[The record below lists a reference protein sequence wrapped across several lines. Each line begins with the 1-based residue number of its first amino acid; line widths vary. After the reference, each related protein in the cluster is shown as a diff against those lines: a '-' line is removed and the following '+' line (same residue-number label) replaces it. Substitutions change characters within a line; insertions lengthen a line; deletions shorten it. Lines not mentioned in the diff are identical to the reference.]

1 MKLFGNDILR
11 IKDQN
16 ICWIACYMQVCSVF
30 CWHTSFENVP
40 QHIMVSSIQSHRI
53 LENIRCA
60 EIGQTW
66 TETGLSWIPY
76 KFWISSLFWNSGQ
89 VWALSIR
96 RSTINNRIVM
106 FMYESAIQLRV
117 LDLFNWVAIFET
129 RLFLKI
135 RNEGLHSQFNYDHGN
150 PKQ

>member
-1 MKLFGNDILR
+1 MFDCVLYAGMFGVLFTYIIRKCSTTYYGIFYTVSSYFRKFQMCKNGLIYRLRKLR
-11 IKDQN
+11 I
-16 ICWIACYMQVCSVF
+16 SV
-30 CWHTSFENVP
+30 
-40 QHIMVSSIQSHRI
+40 
-53 LENIRCA
+53 RC
-60 EIGQTW
+60 
-66 TETGLSWIPY
+66 
-76 KFWISSLFWNSGQ
+76 WNSGQ

-135 RNEGLHSQFNYDHGN
+135 RNGGLHSQFNYDHEN
-150 PKQ
+150 PKLYILHCNK